1 MESLRVKA
9 DDIAVGQGLPWSMYD
24 SNGRLLLEKGTV
36 IANLGQIESLISRGL
51 YRQKGEAV
59 NQTAG
64 QSKERIEDDSSPFV
78 QLDGIITHLP
88 NLFKM
93 IIDGK
98 NGVEESVIRLCDK
111 LHKLCQEEPDAMLGA
126 VHVVNQYKY
135 TEYHPVHIG
144 ILVSIVGASLGYKH
158 DEILPVMAAG
168 LTANVSMIEL
178 QEELFKQAVP
188 LTSEQKKAIDEHP
201 ANTVSLL
208 VKAGIYNA
216 KWLEVVMMHHEKP
229 DGSGYP
235 NNLKASAISREAQLL
250 SIADRYSAMVST
262 RAYRAAKCSNEA
274 LKEFFMKK
282 SDHCDEEMTL
292 FFIKELGI
300 WPPGTVVELVNGEI
314 AMVTKRGNGSMWPVV
329 SSVCGTNNS
338 VYAHPLSRDCNYEK
352 YRIKEI
358 TKLNENMM
366 LNYSMVW
373 GFC

>member
-9 DDIAVGQGLPWSMYD
+9 DDIAVGQGLPSSMYD
-24 SNGRLLLEKGTV
+24 SEGRLLLEKGTV
-36 IANLGQIESLISRGL
+36 ITNLGQIESLISRGL
-51 YRQKGEAV
+51 YRQKGDHG
-59 NQTAG
+59 NQVAG
-64 QSKERIEDDSSPFV
+64 QNQERLEDDSSPFV
-78 QLDGIITHLP
+78 QLDSIITHLP
-88 NLFKM
+88 NLFKL
-93 IIDGK
+93 IVDGK
-98 NGVEESVIRLCDK
+98 NGVEESIIRLCDK

-144 ILVSIVGASLGYKH
+144 ILISIVGTGMGYKD

-168 LTANVSMIEL
+168 LTANISMLEL
-178 QEELFKQAVP
+178 QEELFKQEAP
-188 LTSEQKKAIDEHP
+188 LTHEQKKAIDDHP

-235 NNLKASAISREAQLL
+235 NKLKASAISKEAQLL

-262 RAYRAAKCSNEA
+262 RAYRTAKCSNEA
-274 LKEFFMKK
+274 LKEFFMNK

-314 AMVTKRGNGSMWPVV
+314 AIVIKRGTNSMWPTV
-329 SSVCGTNNS
+329 SSVRGSNDS

-358 TKLNENMM
+358 TRLNENMT